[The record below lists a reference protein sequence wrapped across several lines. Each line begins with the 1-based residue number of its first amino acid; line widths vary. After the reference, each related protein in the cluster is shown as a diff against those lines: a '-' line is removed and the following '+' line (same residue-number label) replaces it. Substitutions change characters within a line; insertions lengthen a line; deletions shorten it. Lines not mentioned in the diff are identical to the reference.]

1 LAQRT
6 SLPEAIVRSAVRNV
20 GLAAAV
26 VSAVLFLVIALIHR
40 DDGIEPHDQARRPPT
55 AMLPRVETASSRSV
69 TAVPHP
75 SRPAGTLL
83 VDVCGLGQVEVAS
96 RADPVSGRA
105 DALPL
110 SLQAALAE
118 MEGSNKISARAVGLY
133 FEGMAAARAARHA
146 AYAGSNGCRDS
157 DTCSDNVQ
165 QIAALAAQPFHQ
177 QLVTIAGQSNDP
189 AAIALAL
196 NLCKEP
202 GTAVQCDERVGAAR
216 WARLEPD
223 NAAAWMHV
231 VAEAD
236 AHADSRAAAEAIARA
251 AAASRF
257 DDYGR
262 TLLSPV
268 DTSAVRSAA
277 TVERFQAQSDIT
289 AVWLSWPDAAY
300 RQMTKSCL
308 INALNED
315 NRRACSTLAQLI
327 ADESMMGR
335 TLSIAIGRRT
345 GWPDEHVQALR
356 AEQVRFERAL
366 STEGPADQADRL
378 TCSGLESMQRFLT
391 ERARGGELRDLRQ
404 RLAVAR

>member
-1 LAQRT
+1 
-6 SLPEAIVRSAVRNV
+6 
-20 GLAAAV
+20 
-26 VSAVLFLVIALIHR
+26 
-40 DDGIEPHDQARRPPT
+40 
-55 AMLPRVETASSRSV
+55 MLPRVETASSRSV

-75 SRPAGTLL
+75 SRPAGALV

-315 NRRACSTLAQLI
+315 NRRACSALAQLI